1 MSAIDAQALKELAGK
16 LTELLKIR
24 TLPIGM
30 KQYESREEMEKVPG
44 LRWPKEGVR
53 HTTCQLVTQ
62 SRMAG
67 FTLGVAAEN
76 VRSGGNCG
84 GVMGLEQPSE
94 GCLSGEH
101 MDGVWFENREAAH
114 QHQLHMPRVPSGRF
128 VGTVVS
134 PLRSARLDPPD
145 IILFYAT
152 PGQMILFVNGLQWK
166 RYKRYDMSITG
177 ESACADSW
185 GKALSTRETSIS
197 IPCFAERRYGG
208 VADDELLIAL
218 PPDEFAR
225 GIEGLEGIGKVG
237 LRYPIVPFGPQADP
251 SHGMAHSYG

>member
-94 GCLSGEH
+94 GCLSGQH

-166 RYKRYDMSITG
+166 R
-177 ESACADSW
+177 C
-185 GKALSTRETSIS
+185 
-197 IPCFAERRYGG
+197 
-208 VADDELLIAL
+208 
-218 PPDEFAR
+218 
-225 GIEGLEGIGKVG
+225 
-237 LRYPIVPFGPQADP
+237 QQ
-251 SHGMAHSYG
+251 